1 MVVYS
6 RPLRYHNRTQH
17 PLLTGEEKGIDVRIA
32 LNVIALAHHRE
43 GDHLKRFRSSK
54 PTILYPPRSLSAEIV
69 TEPSLDVTSAVQSSD
84 TLTGNSS
91 IVIGVFEYVRR

>member
-43 GDHLKRFRSSK
+43 GDHLK
-54 PTILYPPRSLSAEIV
+54 TIPLIKAYDPVSPLLPV
-69 TEPSLDVTSAVQSSD
+69 C
-84 TLTGNSS
+84 GNS
-91 IVIGVFEYVRR
+91 Y